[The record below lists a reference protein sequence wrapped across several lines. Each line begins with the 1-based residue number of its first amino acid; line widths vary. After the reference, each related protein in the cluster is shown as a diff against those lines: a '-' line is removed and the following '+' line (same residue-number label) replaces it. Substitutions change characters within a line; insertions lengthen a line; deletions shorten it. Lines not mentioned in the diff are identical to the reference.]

1 MLWFKSRAVL
11 KKKKSRL
18 IQKNKRSKRKK
29 FSEMDP
35 KEKKERID
43 YLWKLFRF
51 HVNQMKFVRRTQ
63 KDIENQFLTN
73 FAQKSF
79 DGIKSQD
86 KFRKKRDNLPW
97 YLLREKSKGMQAFKS
112 LLGIFFYV
120 QFSLNVFKLSLYEC
134 IPVEYAIT
142 TRVFTTTVEV
152 LFVIDFFL
160 NFFIKPER
168 MKKPSFKKTALA
180 YIKSYFIFDLL
191 STIVGNAIYLSK
203 TE

>member
-1 MLWFKSRAVL
+1 MLWFKSKDALVR
-11 KKKKSRL
+11 KKSKL
-18 IQKNKRSKRKK
+18 IIQKNKRSKRKK
-29 FSEMDP
+29 FNEMDP
-35 KEKKERID
+35 EEKKQRID

-86 KFRKKRDNLPW
+86 KFRKKLDNLPW

-120 QFSLNVFKLSLYEC
+120 QFSLNVFKISLYQC
-134 IPVEYAIT
+134 IPVEYSIT
-142 TRVFTTTVEV
+142 TRVF
-152 LFVIDFFL
+152 
-160 NFFIKPER
+160 
-168 MKKPSFKKTALA
+168 
-180 YIKSYFIFDLL
+180 
-191 STIVGNAIYLSK
+191 
-203 TE
+203 